1 MVWSW
6 WVTRVGEVARV
17 GPLTVENNV
26 AEQLAT
32 LQAENARLRAELIDY
47 RQLREQ
53 LGGGTAADF
62 TPLPA
67 LVAARPLEPWQ
78 AAYVINRGAVDG
90 VVLGAPVVIHGSTL
104 VGFIT
109 ELHERTAVLQLLF
122 HPATSFPADVIHDD
136 ELHRGLVSG
145 KTFTA
150 VEIRSIP
157 RDAPLQAGQRVVT
170 AGQADVVPAGL
181 LVGETGEIRDELHE
195 PFRQSRLALPY
206 DPSRLRAV
214 VVLVP

>member
-1 MVWSW
+1 MRGRKYLALFCLVVIVATMLVFQTAYLARARGMVWSW

-78 AAYVINRGAVDG
+78 EASVINRGAVDG
-90 VVLGAPVVIHGSTL
+90 VV
-104 VGFIT
+104 
-109 ELHERTAVLQLLF
+109 
-122 HPATSFPADVIHDD
+122 
-136 ELHRGLVSG
+136 
-145 KTFTA
+145 
-150 VEIRSIP
+150 
-157 RDAPLQAGQRVVT
+157 
-170 AGQADVVPAGL
+170 
-181 LVGETGEIRDELHE
+181 
-195 PFRQSRLALPY
+195 
-206 DPSRLRAV
+206 
-214 VVLVP
+214 